1 MCLVKYAKSPANF
14 YAERLYNTGKG
25 IGTDE
30 EGMTR
35 IIVTRSEVSAGPANP
50 PPPHNSPNPW
60 DNRHTVI
67 VYWLFPALGMIVVVI
82 RIWAS

>member
-35 IIVTRSEVSAGPANP
+35 IIVTRSEVSAGSIGCP
-50 PPPHNSPNPW
+50 P
-60 DNRHTVI
+60 T
-67 VYWLFPALGMIVVVI
+67 ALL
-82 RIWAS
+82 A

>member
-1 MCLVKYAKSPANF
+1 MRSQQLQRLAVCLVKYAKSPANF

-35 IIVTRSEVSAGPANP
+35 IIVTRSEVSAGSIGCP
-50 PPPHNSPNPW
+50 P
-60 DNRHTVI
+60 T
-67 VYWLFPALGMIVVVI
+67 ALL
-82 RIWAS
+82 A